1 MAEEGVDN
9 IEAIR
14 EQLEEQRDALQ
25 EVQAA
30 LQHGDDAEMMQV
42 SL

>member
-1 MAEEGVDN
+1 MAEEGVSS
-9 IEAIR
+9 ILAIR
-14 EQLEEQRDALQ
+14 EQLQEQRDALQ
-25 EVQAA
+25 EVDAA